1 MSLSFFSVSID
12 TRRSREQKR
21 KEDAQDDE
29 ADDVSDEKS
38 ASPTR
43 KSKSKKGV
51 VNRRSRE
58 QKGKEDAQDDEADD
72 VSDEKSASPPRKS
85 KSKKGL
91 VNPRSR
97 EQKGKE
103 DAQDDNSD
111 DVSDEESAFPPR
123 KSKSKKGHHEKD
135 DSQSKKRKSKG
146 KGASPRQK
154 GPTKDQEAAPAS
166 VKRKTPPSGTRTVEK
181 KNRKK
186 GNLDGSG
193 SENDDSDFEKTPSS
207 KKQRIKKGKKETR
220 KSVGGVNND
229 VGEDYEVK
237 DARTPSRYIRIS

>member
-1 MSLSFFSVSID
+1 MYLD
-12 TRRSREQKR
+12 RASRHHV
-21 KEDAQDDE
+21 KE
-29 ADDVSDEKS
+29 
-38 ASPTR
+38 
-43 KSKSKKGV
+43 
-51 VNRRSRE
+51 
-58 QKGKEDAQDDEADD
+58 
-72 VSDEKSASPPRKS
+72 
-85 KSKKGL
+85 
-91 VNPRSR
+91 
-97 EQKGKE
+97 
-103 DAQDDNSD
+103 
-111 DVSDEESAFPPR
+111 
-123 KSKSKKGHHEKD
+123 
-135 DSQSKKRKSKG
+135 DSQSKKGKSRG
-146 KGASPRQK
+146 KGASPRHI
-154 GPTKDQEAAPAS
+154 GTTKDQQDAPAS